1 MLSRSP
7 SNEVI
12 PSNFRTFIFKKLL
25 NEGAISLS
33 YPFFD
38 DSSAE
43 FHVD

>member
-12 PSNFRTFIFKKLL
+12 PSNFRTFILKKLF
-25 NEGAISLS
+25 NEGGISLS

-38 DSSAE
+38 GSSAE
-43 FHVD
+43 FHAD